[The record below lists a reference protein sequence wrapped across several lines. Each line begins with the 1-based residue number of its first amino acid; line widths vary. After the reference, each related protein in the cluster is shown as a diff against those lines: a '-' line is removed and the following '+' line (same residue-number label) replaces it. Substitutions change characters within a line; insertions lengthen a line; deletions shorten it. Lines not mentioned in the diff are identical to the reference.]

1 MPPLSPQSEAAHY
14 AVMRLIQE
22 TPDISQ
28 RQLAQKLGI
37 SASSVNYCLKA
48 LVNKGWVKMQNFSK
62 SRRKLSYAY
71 LLTPQG
77 LTEKAVLTQQF
88 LSRKQA
94 EYEALKA
101 EIEQL
106 QAEVHTTQTTTQPH
120 TPAA

>member
-1 MPPLSPQSEAAHY
+1 
-14 AVMRLIQE
+14 MRLIQE

-28 RQLAQKLGI
+28 RQLAQNLGI